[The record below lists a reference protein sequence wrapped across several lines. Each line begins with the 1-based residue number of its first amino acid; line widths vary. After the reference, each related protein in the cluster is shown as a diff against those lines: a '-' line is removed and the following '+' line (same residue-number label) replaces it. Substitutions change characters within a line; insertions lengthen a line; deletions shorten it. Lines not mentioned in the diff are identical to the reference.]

1 MAPVQED
8 RPPPSS
14 PPAECPGWSPFPR
27 PGAALGLYAL
37 LAIALTWPL
46 PARLADGLPAGDN
59 DLWQNVW
66 NFWWWKTALFERGQ
80 SPYRTD
86 LLYQPGEVSL
96 AFHTHSE
103 ANVLATMPVNLAA
116 GAPAALVLA
125 TILGFLLAAWGGYFL
140 AREAAASPQAAFL
153 GGIVLGFFPQ
163 HFEQSLEHL
172 NLASYQGMPFFLF
185 ALIRLAR
192 RGGWK
197 LSALAGAFFALD
209 CLCSWHNGLLVL
221 PTALAI
227 FVREVARSRRP
238 AGRAAAE
245 GALAAGFAAL
255 VLAPFI
261 GPMAREI
268 LAGETYFVKPRVEK
282 GIDPLFLF
290 VPSAE
295 HPLWGASFR
304 GLYERLRTYPAAGFT
319 AYLGFG
325 ALALAIVAA
334 VRSWR
339 RRGGDDR
346 AGISRAT
353 WIFWAAVFAGNL
365 VLAAGDPLVFAG
377 TRTGIRTPFALLGKV
392 PILDTLRVANRF
404 LIPAVL
410 ALSVLAA
417 AGARELLEG
426 RPARTRRLLFATLA
440 ALLALD
446 YLWVPYPTRD
456 VPRPAWTS
464 AIERCPPGLLLDV
477 PGSHKA
483 RAAEDMYA
491 QTLHRR
497 PMVGGYASCLPPG
510 VEERVRGLRFL
521 ELAFEPRPREETLA
535 RAETPELL
543 EADLREAIEALG
555 VAVIVLHLDRERET
569 LERLRAGHDPRDE
582 SRLHNP
588 AKGLP
593 ARTLRAVRKALER
606 VCGAPCYEDAQVAV
620 YRAR

>member
-8 RPPPSS
+8 PPPTAS
-14 PPAECPGWSPFPR
+14 PPAGSPRGSRFPR
-27 PGAALGLYAL
+27 PAAALGLYAL
-37 LAIALTWPL
+37 LAVALTWPL
-46 PARLADGLPAGDN
+46 PARLPDGLPAGDN

-66 NFWWWKTALFERGQ
+66 NFWWWKAALFERGQ

-103 ANVLATMPVNLAA
+103 ANILTTLPVNLAA
-116 GAPAALVLA
+116 GASSALVLA

-140 AREAAASPQAAFL
+140 AREVAASPPAAFL

-192 RGGWK
+192 RGGWR
-197 LSALAGAFFALD
+197 LSALAGATFALD
-209 CLCSWHNGLLVL
+209 CLYSWHNGLLVL
-221 PTALAI
+221 PTAVAV
-227 FVREVARSRRP
+227 FVREVARTRRP

-245 GALAAGFAAL
+245 GALAAGVAAL
-255 VLAPFI
+255 ILAPFLW
-261 GPMAREI
+261 PMAREI
-268 LAGETYFVKPRVEK
+268 LAGETDFVKPRVEK

-295 HPLWGASFR
+295 HPFWGASFR
-304 GLYERLRTYPAAGFT
+304 GLYDRLRTYPAAGFT

-325 ALALAIVAA
+325 ALALAVFAA
-334 VRSWR
+334 VPSWKR
-339 RRGGDDR
+339 RRADDR
-346 AGISRAT
+346 EGISRAT
-353 WIFWAAVFAGNL
+353 WIFWAALFAGNL
-365 VLAAGDPLVFAG
+365 ALAAGDPLVLAG
-377 TRTGIRTPFALLGKV
+377 TRTGIRTPFALLGKIPV
-392 PILDTLRVANRF
+392 LETLRVANRF
-404 LIPAVL
+404 LVPAVL

-417 AGARELLEG
+417 AGAREVLEG
-426 RPARTRRLLFATLA
+426 RPPRAKRVLFAALA

-446 YLWVPYPTRD
+446 YLWVPYPVRD
-456 VPRPAWTS
+456 VPRPAWTR

-497 PMVGGYASCLPPG
+497 PTVGGYTSCLPPS
-510 VEERVRGLRFL
+510 VEERVRTLRFL
-521 ELAFEPRPREETLA
+521 ELAFEPRPREEILE
-535 RAETPELL
+535 RAEAAELL
-543 EADLREAIEALG
+543 EADIREAIEKLG
-555 VAVIVLHLDRERET
+555 VAVIVLHLDRERER
-569 LERLRAGHDPRDE
+569 LEHLRAEHDPRGE
-582 SRLHNP
+582 ARLHNP
-588 AKGLP
+588 EKGLP
-593 ARTLRAVRKALER
+593 ARTLQAIRKALER
-606 VCGAPCYEDAQVAV
+606 VCGAPLYEDAQVAV
-620 YRAR
+620 YGAR